1 MNKLLYEMQ
10 VAAKQAPR
18 LYFAPFVGAV
28 MAMKKEVRAL
38 RKSTRPT
45 TDPKSNKKVTV

>member
-1 MNKLLYEMQ
+1 MNKLLYEMR

-28 MAMKKEVRAL
+28 LAMKKEVRAL
-38 RKSTRPT
+38 RRSPRQTSTKEPN
-45 TDPKSNKKVTV
+45 NKVPV

>member
-38 RKSTRPT
+38 RRATRQT
-45 TDPKSNKKVTV
+45 TTKDTNSKVPV